1 MLLNRVGGAPSAE
14 HIVDLGFQI
23 IPRQST

>member
-1 MLLNRVGGAPSAE
+1 MLLNRIGGAPSPE